1 MSMKEWYLIKSQ
13 PTLNSGF
20 EHSEWDKF
28 VSDAFDETLTETQL
42 GRQIYLCRGQFDGNK
57 FETEIPVDGI
67 VQSETQDAYTQGWQR
82 QLLTRILDRVQDY
95 KYIRYDDHIWVIMT
109 MPSDNQIYNKCVIHL
124 CNYTLKW
131 QNKRGMIYYYPASI
145 QDATQYNTGIEGTKE
160 IHNGYVQLMAWVS
173 LDKITAEL
181 ERDMRMFIDVNK
193 TSPTPY
199 VITSKSTVAYSYG
212 NDMRVMRITF
222 TEDAYN
228 PKTDSIEKWLCDY
241 INSDD
246 ITRPA
251 VSEISY
257 SGSPEIRIGGRKTF
271 NTDIPVIFSLITT
284 DMWKDKI
291 LLTQIDE
298 YSCKIIADN
307 DSAMVGANIKIIAKN
322 ETQTSELLVK
332 VIGGV

>member
-1 MSMKEWYLIKSQ
+1 MLMKEWYMINSQ

-20 EHSEWDKF
+20 ERSEWDEF
-28 VSDAFDETLTETQL
+28 ASDAFNETLTETQL

-131 QNKRGMIYYYPASI
+131 QDRKGRIYYYPASV

-160 IHNGYVQLMAWVS
+160 IHTGYVQLMAWLS
-173 LDKITAEL
+173 LDDNTVRL
-181 ERDMRMFIDVNK
+181 ERDMRMFIDFDKV
-193 TSPTPY
+193 SPTPY

-212 NDMRVMRITF
+212 DDMRVMRITF
-222 TEDAYN
+222 TEDVYN
-228 PKTDSIEKWLCDY
+228 PKTDSIEKWICDN

-246 ITRPA
+246 IPRVPI
-251 VSEISY
+251 EIAY

-271 NTDIPVIFSLITT
+271 STDVPVTFSLIVT
-284 DMWKDKI
+284 DMWKNKI
-291 LLTQIDE
+291 KITQMDDH
-298 YSCKIIADN
+298 SCKITAVN
-307 DSAMVGANIKIIAKN
+307 DSAMVGTNIKIIAKN
-322 ETQTSELLVK
+322 KTQTSELLVK